1 MRLNDLGLHHGTDK
15 ASTGHDYLQHY
26 ERFFAEYQD
35 HAFTLVE
42 IGGLSGASLGMWR
55 DYFPQ
60 ARIVC
65 LDINPAVKRFEDAR
79 VSVEI
84 GDAGSRQFLRT
95 VREKYGAARVVI
107 DDGSHRWDHQRTAL
121 KELFPMVEPGG
132 YYVVEDIHTSYEPNF
147 AGKDDIPF
155 VQVLKTL
162 VDYLH
167 LRKEHRKA
175 FEAIQNRSLLAVAQ
189 QLEFACFI
197 PRSCILRKRS

>member
-1 MRLNDLGLHHGTDK
+1 MRARKGSCAPSATNM
-15 ASTGHDYLQHY
+15 
-26 ERFFAEYQD
+26 ER
-35 HAFTLVE
+35 
-42 IGGLSGASLGMWR
+42 
-55 DYFPQ
+55 
-60 ARIVC
+60 RI
-65 LDINPAVKRFEDAR
+65 
-79 VSVEI
+79 
-84 GDAGSRQFLRT
+84 
-95 VREKYGAARVVI
+95 VI

-167 LRKEHRKA
+167 LRKEHRRA

-189 QLEFACFI
+189 
-197 PRSCILRKRS
+197 